1 MDWCF
6 FLDARTVSAIKS
18 RPFSIPRALY
28 PTGRGGNIL
37 AGFNRIDS
45 TRNMN
50 ARPGIGVVGYGFMGK
65 VHSNAYLKIPY
76 SFKVPA
82 ALPRL
87 YAMCGRDATK
97 VEETARTL
105 GYAGWYSDW
114 KELIQDPVVQIV
126 DVCTPDNEHAAPSIA
141 AAEAGKHVICEKP
154 LAMTVTE
161 ARSMADAARKA
172 NVKNMLCHNY
182 RFLPAVRLARNLVD
196 SGMLG
201 TIYHFR
207 AVYLQEVGHDPASPI
222 EDCWYASGTRSGV
235 LLGIGSHI
243 IDMARFLVGE
253 VRTVSGLLK
262 TYNTSRKNQAGK
274 IEQVAADEANAALFE
289 FVSGATGTIESSG
302 VATGRKNGHVW
313 EINGSSGSISY
324 DLEDPDHLQV
334 YTVGAPKEIRGFT
347 NVSVTSGGHPF
358 RMKYFVPGCNPGWEY
373 GHVHALHHFLD
384 CVVHDK
390 PVAPYGATFDDGY
403 RIQVIMKA
411 IADSSASGRKIVL
424 DF

>member
-1 MDWCF
+1 M
-6 FLDARTVSAIKS
+6 
-18 RPFSIPRALY
+18 
-28 PTGRGGNIL
+28 

-45 TRNMN
+45 NRETN
-50 ARPGIGVVGYGFMGK
+50 ARTGIGVVGYGFMGK

-82 ALPRL
+82 AFPRL
-87 YAMCGRDATK
+87 YAMCGRNAAKT
-97 VEETARTL
+97 EETARGL
-105 GYAGWYSDW
+105 GYEGWYSDW
-114 KELIQDPVVQIV
+114 KGLVRDPAIQIV

-154 LAMTVTE
+154 LAMTVAE
-161 ARSMADAARKA
+161 ARSMADAAAKGG
-172 NVKNMLCHNY
+172 VKNMLCHNY

-207 AVYLQEVGHDPASPI
+207 AVYLQEIGHDPASPV

-262 TYNTSRKNQAGK
+262 TFTTSRKNLAGK
-274 IEQVAADEANAALFE
+274 SETITADEGNAAIVE
-289 FVSGATGTIESSG
+289 FDSGAIGTLESSG
-302 VATGRKNGHVW
+302 VATGRKNGHMW
-313 EINGSSGSISY
+313 EINGSKGSISY

-334 YTVGAPKEIRGFT
+334 LTDGSPKEIRGFA

-384 CVVHDK
+384 CVVNDK
-390 PVAPYGATFDDGY
+390 PVAPYGAAFEDGY

-411 IADSSASGRKIVL
+411 IADSSASGRRIVL
-424 DF
+424 EF

>member
-1 MDWCF
+1 M
-6 FLDARTVSAIKS
+6 
-18 RPFSIPRALY
+18 
-28 PTGRGGNIL
+28 
-37 AGFNRIDS
+37 AGYNLIDPA
-45 TRNMN
+45 RNMGS
-50 ARPGIGVVGYGFMGK
+50 RVDIGVVGYGFMGK

-76 SFKVPA
+76 SFKAPA

-87 YAMCGRDATK
+87 YAMCGRNAAKT
-97 VEETARTL
+97 EETARSL

-114 KELIQDPVVQIV
+114 KELVRDPAIQVV
-126 DVCTPDNEHAAPSIA
+126 DVCTPDNEHADPSIA
-141 AAEAGKHVICEKP
+141 AAEIGKHVVCEKP
-154 LAMTVTE
+154 LAMTATE

-172 NVKNMLCHNY
+172 GVKNMLCHNY

-201 TIYHFR
+201 TIYQFR
-207 AVYLQEVGHDPASPI
+207 AVYLQEVGHDPASPV

-262 TYNTSRKNQAGK
+262 TFNTSRKNFAGK
-274 IEQVAADEANAALFE
+274 GETITADEGNVAIVE
-289 FVSGATGTIESSG
+289 FDSGAIGTLESSG
-302 VATGRKNGHVW
+302 VATGRKNGHMW
-313 EINGSSGSISY
+313 EINGSKGSISY

-334 YTVGAPKEIRGFT
+334 LTDGSPKEIRGFA

-384 CVVHDK
+384 CVVNDK
-390 PVAPYGATFDDGY
+390 PVAPYGATFEDGY

-411 IADSSASGRKIVL
+411 IADSSASGRRVVL
-424 DF
+424 EF